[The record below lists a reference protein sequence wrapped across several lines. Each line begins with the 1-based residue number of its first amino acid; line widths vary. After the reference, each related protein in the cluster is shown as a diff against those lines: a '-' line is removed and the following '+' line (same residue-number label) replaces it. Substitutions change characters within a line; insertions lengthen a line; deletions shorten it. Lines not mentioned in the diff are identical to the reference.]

1 MFISHLVSAIGLGLL
16 VGCAATPPTMEAS
29 GASMTAEVATPV
41 AAPGRAGEGD
51 EESGAASLSVEQPS
65 AEQPW
70 APPPIER
77 AVTVFDGRTGE
88 ILPFAEMLDRLAA
101 VDAVFLGETHIDETT
116 HRVELA
122 VYEGL
127 LARRDGGVVL
137 AMEMFE
143 RDVQP
148 VLDAYLAGE
157 IEEKEFIK
165 KARAWG
171 QYRSAY
177 RPMVER
183 ARADGL
189 PVVASNFPRAL
200 TRRIGREGLGVLDTL
215 EGDERR
221 HAPTEIFPNSPE
233 YWKRVDNAV
242 RGHLAMMRRSGG
254 DDERLTSTQT
264 LWDNAMGDS
273 CAVALDDH
281 PGSMVLHVNGGFHS
295 MYWGGTVRQLLLRKP
310 EARVLTVAIYSARN
324 PAATDIGGVPVA
336 DFVVMAETRAMDKNE
351 GTWAV
356 VLDRQLKYRLHL
368 PATATEAEPVPL
380 LLWFGEAGLTSEDG
394 MELWKDRLGDD
405 AAIVVIEPPY
415 RARLDDRSEGG
426 RWYWADTAAEDV
438 GSLVGATERIWA
450 YLMRYYPIDPARVS
464 VAGEGTGATVV
475 AAIALLG
482 DRMDHAAVAFD
493 PKQYAKLKDY
503 PLPLPEYGDGDERA
517 VSLLVSGSADDA
529 SWWEEE
535 LAAYREVG
543 LTTSFVQAGESAAG
557 RDQRQEAVLREVL
570 GLPVPTIA
578 AEAESVSIVIPAE
591 TPRSRHWSRL
601 YALRYAAETGKRVTL
616 LAADTA
622 GYTGN
627 TLLTLTDIVHPSTI
641 GDAIP
646 RCPGPFG
653 GTTVLV
659 LPADVPAADVK
670 AWIALEENDPL
681 NKASRFHRLR
691 IAVDDADAGER
702 ALSNMLETLEGEGR
716 KNVLIVPAVFCA
728 DPDMMR
734 KLEHQTRAFGNRM
747 TIQWLPGLGGE
758 ELPVGVAAVDAA
770 LGTVEHELRVVLEPT
785 TGGLTVEDTVTLPPA
800 VRGAGAEFTLNSALT
815 ITKSEPPVRRVGVVE
830 SEGGPEKVRYALES
844 AAPEGI
850 LRIAYEG
857 TMDFGLSDQKE
868 EYARGFRE
876 THGIVGP
883 EGVFLNGGSAWI
895 IQFADEMIRFTVEI
909 EAPSDWHV
917 ISQGNGSSDVE
928 GESGGRRIARWS
940 SGADLE
946 QVYLVG
952 GPLTVEREMAG
963 SVEVL
968 VYLYE
973 MDETLS
979 RKYLDATARYIE
991 MYRKLIGPYP
1001 YEKFALV
1008 ENFWETGF
1016 GMPSFTL
1023 LGSQV
1028 IRLPFILHSS
1038 YPHEILHNWWG
1049 NSVFVEYESGNW
1061 CEGLTA
1067 YMADHLIQ
1075 EQRGKGDAYRRGTL
1089 QKFRNYVKEGRDFP
1103 LTEFRSRH
1111 SAATEAVG
1119 YGKALM
1125 TYHMLRLRVGDDAFR
1140 AAFVD
1145 FYRKNRGLR
1154 ASFDD
1159 IRASFESVT
1168 GEDLSAFFA
1177 QWIERPGAPSLVV
1190 RDAEV
1195 AGPDGGVYTV
1205 TGTLAQVQ
1213 RDDPFVL
1220 SVPIVIATEA
1230 GQESFVVEMNNREVE
1245 FALAVSGKPVALA
1258 VDPAFDLFRLLSPF
1272 ETPSS
1277 IGQLFGEPK
1286 ILAILPSE
1294 AGEDAEAYTA
1304 LMEGWRTDDHAIE
1317 IVRDDEVESL
1327 PADQAVWILGR
1338 TNRFAGEFLAFASG
1352 VEAAEPVETVALGD
1366 DLVSVSEH
1374 SIIVIRRHPDN
1385 PEKAIGWI
1393 SVEPGAAFPGVG
1405 RKLPHYGKYSYLA
1418 FEGDEPTNIV
1428 KGQWETTDSPLVV
1441 EFAPGGA
1448 ASIAVEPRAAL
1459 AELPPVFS
1467 QRKLREHVAW
1477 LAAPER
1483 QGRGLGTPE
1492 LAESAE
1498 YIAQQLAEA
1507 GLEPGGDDGTW
1518 FQRFTVAEGPDGE
1531 PVEAVNVVG
1540 VLPGKRGDWSEQ
1552 SIVLGAHYDHL
1563 GLGWPDV
1570 RTGEE
1575 GKVHAGADDNAS
1587 GVSVMIEVARNLAA
1601 EGGGSRN
1608 LVVIA
1613 FSGEEAGLKGSR
1625 HYVANPRFPVAGIRG
1640 MINLDTVGRLRDGE
1654 IAIHATGTADE
1665 WQHIF
1670 RGVGFVTG
1678 VKSRN
1683 VAARV
1688 GGSDQDSFID
1698 AGVPAVQFFTGAHAD
1713 YHRPT
1718 DTPDKVDD
1726 AGLVQVATFVKES
1739 LAYILEREEPMNV
1752 RIEGVAAAPAGD
1764 HRPAEGG
1771 RRVSF
1776 GTVPQFDFAGPGVKV
1791 ESVVPG
1797 SPAELAGLHAGDVLL
1812 SLDGTPLADLR
1823 AFSQH
1828 LRTLTPGQ
1836 EVVAVVL
1843 RDGAEVTLPVRVE
1856 AR

>member
-1 MFISHLVSAIGLGLL
+1 MSISHLVSAIRLGLL
-16 VGCAATPPTMEAS
+16 VGCAVVSLAHPTSATT
-29 GASMTAEVATPV
+29 TADLSERADDGSEVLPW
-41 AAPGRAGEGD
+41 AAPSID
-51 EESGAASLSVEQPS
+51 
-65 AEQPW
+65 
-70 APPPIER
+70 R

-88 ILPFAEMLDRLAA
+88 ILTFDEMLDKLAA

-127 LARRDGGVVL
+127 LKRRDGEVVL
-137 AMEMFE
+137 ALEMFE

-157 IEEKEFIK
+157 IEENDFIK
-165 KARAWG
+165 QARAWG

-177 RPMVER
+177 RPMIER
-183 ARADGL
+183 AREDGL
-189 PVVASNFPRAL
+189 SVIASNFPRPL
-200 TRRIGREGLGVLDTL
+200 TRRIAMEGLSVLDTL
-215 EGDERR
+215 KGDERA
-221 HAPTEIFPNSPE
+221 HAPAEIFPNSPE

-242 RGHLAMMRRSGG
+242 RGHLAMMRRGG
-254 DDERLTSTQT
+254 ADDQRLTSTQT
-264 LWDNAMGDS
+264 LWDNAMGES
-273 CAVALDDH
+273 CVLALDAH

-295 MYWGGTVRQLLLRKP
+295 MYWDGTVRQFLLRKP
-310 EARVLTVAIYSARN
+310 DARALTVAVYSTRN
-324 PAATDIGGVPVA
+324 PSVSGGGGTPVA

-351 GTWAV
+351 GTWSV
-356 VLDRQLKYRLHL
+356 VLDRELDYRFHL
-368 PATATEAEPVPL
+368 PKSATKEKPVPL
-380 LLWFGEAGLTSEDG
+380 LIWFGEAGLNSEDG

-405 AAIVVIEPPY
+405 AAIVVVEQPY
-415 RARLDDRSEGG
+415 RARFDDLSSGG

-438 GSLVGATERIWA
+438 GSLISATERIWA
-450 YLMRYYPIDPARVS
+450 YLMRYYPIDPERVS

-482 DRMDHAAVAFD
+482 DRMDHKAMAFD
-493 PKQYAKLKDY
+493 PRHYAKLKDY
-503 PLPLPEYGDGDERA
+503 PLPLPEYNGESDRA
-517 VSLLVSGSADDA
+517 VSLKVSGSAGDE
-529 SWWEEE
+529 SWWQEE
-535 LAAYREVG
+535 LVAYRGVG
-543 LTTSFVQAGESAAG
+543 LETLFVLRSDAG
-557 RDQRQEAVLREVL
+557 RDVQQEAALRVAL
-570 GLPVPTIA
+570 GLS
-578 AEAESVSIVIPAE
+578 AEEIDGGAESVSMMIPTD
-591 TPRSRHWSRL
+591 TPRARHWSRL
-601 YALRYAAETGKRVTL
+601 YALRHTAETGQVVTL
-616 LAADTA
+616 IDADAA
-622 GYTGN
+622 GYSGN
-627 TLLTLTDIVHPSTI
+627 TLISLSDIVHPSTI
-641 GDAIP
+641 GDSIP

-659 LPADVPAADVK
+659 LPPDLPAADVK
-670 AWIALEENDPL
+670 AWIALEDNDPL

-691 IAVDDADAGER
+691 IAVQDADAAER
-702 ALSNMLETLEGEGR
+702 ALPKMLETLEGEGR

-728 DPDMMR
+728 DPGTMQM
-734 KLEHQTRAFGNRM
+734 LERQTRDVANRM

-758 ELPVGVAAVDAA
+758 KLPVDVASVDAEI
-770 LGTVEHELRVVLEPT
+770 GTVEHELQVVLEPA
-785 TGGLTVEDTVTLPPA
+785 TGRLAVEDTITLPPA
-800 VRGAGAEFTLNSALT
+800 VRGAGAEFTLNSALM
-815 ITKSEPPVRRVGVVE
+815 ITKSEPAVRKIGVLD
-830 SEGGPEKVRYALES
+830 SKSGPEQVRYALES
-844 AAPEGI
+844 AAPEGM

-876 THGIVGP
+876 THGTVGP

-895 IQFADEMIRFTVEI
+895 VQFADEMIRFTVEI
-909 EAPSDWHV
+909 EAPNDWHV
-917 ISQGNGSSDVE
+917 ISQGNGNSDAD
-928 GESGGRRIARWS
+928 GGAGDTRIARWS

-952 GPLTVEREMAG
+952 GPLMIEREMAG
-963 SVEVL
+963 NVEVL
-968 VYLYE
+968 VYLHE
-973 MDETLS
+973 PDEALA

-1001 YEKFALV
+1001 YDKFALV
-1008 ENFWETGF
+1008 ENFWETGY

-1023 LGSQV
+1023 LGEQV

-1049 NSVFVEYESGNW
+1049 NSVFVDYESGNW

-1075 EQRGKGDAYRRGTL
+1075 EQRGKGSEYRRSTL
-1089 QKFRNYVKEGRDFP
+1089 QKFRDYVKEGRDFP

-1140 AAFVD
+1140 AAFTD
-1145 FYRKNRGLR
+1145 FYRKNRGER

-1168 GEDLSAFFA
+1168 GEDLSQFFY
-1177 QWIERPGAPSLVV
+1177 QWIQRSGAPSLVV
-1190 RDAEV
+1190 RDVESE
-1195 AGPDGGVYTV
+1195 PLSPNSRVYIV
-1205 TGTLAQVQ
+1205 SGTIEQTQA
-1213 RDDPFVL
+1213 DDLFVL
-1220 SVPIVIATEA
+1220 SVPIVVLTDE
-1230 GQESFVVEMNNREVE
+1230 GQESVAVEMDSREEE
-1245 FALAVSGKPVALA
+1245 FTFSVNGKPAALAI
-1258 VDPAFDLFRLLSPF
+1258 DPAFDIFRLLSPL

-1277 IGQLFGEPK
+1277 IGQIFGEPEV
-1286 ILAILPSE
+1286 LAIIPSGD
-1294 AGEDAEAYTA
+1294 GEDVDAYIA
-1304 LMEGWRTDDHAIE
+1304 LMEGWATDDHAIE
-1317 IVRDDEVESL
+1317 IVRDDEVKSL
-1327 PADQAVWILGR
+1327 PSDRAVWVLGS
-1338 TNRFAGEFLAFASG
+1338 TNRFAAGMLDFDLQVNAG
-1352 VEAAEPVETVALGD
+1352 EPVKAVSLGGTH
-1366 DLVSVSEH
+1366 VSVADH
-1374 SIIVIRRHPDN
+1374 SLIVIRRHPGN

-1393 SVEPGAAFPGVG
+1393 SVAPGAAFPGVG

-1428 KGQWETTDSPLVV
+1428 KGQWEATDSPLVY
-1441 EFAPGGA
+1441 EFVDNGS
-1448 ASIAVEPRAAL
+1448 ASLSLESPAAL

-1467 QRKLREHVAW
+1467 QRVLREHVAW

-1483 QGRGLGTPE
+1483 QGRGLGTYE
-1492 LAESAE
+1492 LTETAE
-1498 YIAQQLAEA
+1498 YIARQFADA
-1507 GLEPGGDDGTW
+1507 GLVPGGDDGSW
-1518 FQRFTVAEGPDGE
+1518 YQRFTVANGPDGK
-1531 PVEAVNVVG
+1531 PVDAVNVVG
-1540 VLPGKRGDWSEQ
+1540 ILPGKRADWSDQ

-1570 RTGEE
+1570 HSGDE

-1587 GVSVMIEVARNLAA
+1587 GVAVMIEVARNLVA

-1608 LVVIA
+1608 LVVVA
-1613 FSGEEAGLKGSR
+1613 FSGEEAGLKGSK
-1625 HYVANPRFPVAGIRG
+1625 HYVANPRFPVAGMRG
-1640 MINLDTVGRLRDGE
+1640 VINLDTVGRLNDGE

-1678 VKSRN
+1678 IKSRN

-1688 GGSDQDSFID
+1688 GGSDQDSFINV
-1698 AGVPAVQFFTGAHAD
+1698 GVPAVQFFTGVHSD
-1713 YHRPT
+1713 YHRPS
-1718 DTPDKVDD
+1718 DTADKVDS
-1726 AGLVQVATFVKES
+1726 AGLVKVATFVKES

-1752 RIEGVAAAPAGD
+1752 RIDGVATAPKAG

-1776 GTVPQFDFAGPGVKV
+1776 GTVPNFEFAGPGVKV
-1791 ESVVPG
+1791 DSVVQG
-1797 SPAELAGLHAGDVLL
+1797 SPAERAGLQAGDVLIK
-1812 SLDGTPLADLR
+1812 LDSTDISDLR

-1828 LRTLTPGQ
+1828 LRTLKPGQ
-1836 EVVAVVL
+1836 EVLAVVI
-1843 RDGAEVTLPVRVE
+1843 RDGTEVEIPVRVE